1 MEGRTYRLQPDKNYM
16 RQGYYMADPNGEV
29 AYEAKV
35 LKNPIFGAA
44 TVDFINHRTGKTE
57 QHKVGKVITSS
68 MSTEI
73 GGLDFTEMLSLKSGF
88 KYDGQKIWD
97 YLHQLGV
104 RIDSHISSE
113 KIGMAYEVK
122 LKGVPIAL
130 IATSTP
136 KGKSMLT
143 MQHVLDVTVSDE
155 NLDLA
160 FLVAFSIARTE
171 QVLYS

>member
-1 MEGRTYRLQPDKNYM
+1 MVNRTYRMQPDKNIM
-16 RQGYYMADPNGEV
+16 RQGYYMADPNGDI

-44 TVDFINHRTGKTE
+44 EVEFINHRTGKTE
-57 QHKVGKVITSS
+57 QHKVGKVVTSS
-68 MSTEI
+68 TATGL
-73 GGLDFTEMLSLKSGF
+73 GGLDFTDMLSLKSRF
-88 KYDGQKIWD
+88 KYDGQNIWD
-97 YLHQLGV
+97 YLHGLGI
-104 RIDSHISSE
+104 RIDSHTSSE

-122 LKGVPIAL
+122 LKGEPIAV
-130 IATSTP
+130 IATSSP

-155 NLDLA
+155 NMDLA

-171 QVLYS
+171 QVYYS